1 MQEQEEKYKI
11 VRVGGLIEKKGEDF
25 YHQLVADFSCPLN
38 NDLEHF
44 LKNTAIENQKKNIS
58 RTNLVYASFEEQKVL
73 VGYYSLAI
81 QVLTLEDDISK
92 SIRKEITGFTDL
104 HKNNVPVFLIGQM
117 GKNFYNN
124 YNKLISGEE
133 LFAQA
138 IIDIKEAQKLVG
150 GRVVMIECKKDEKL
164 KHFYNNTLGLRQI
177 EHDQKNDLLTYV
189 AKISNF
195 QV

>member
-1 MQEQEEKYKI
+1 MQEYEI
-11 VRVGGLIEKKGEDF
+11 VRVGGLIEAKGKSS
-25 YHQLVADFSCPLN
+25 YNQLVANFSCPLN

-44 LKNTAIENQKKNIS
+44 LKNTAIENQKKHIS
-58 RTNLVYASFEEQKVL
+58 RTSLVYASIEEQKVL

-81 QVLTLEDDISK
+81 QILTLEDDMSK
-92 SIRKEITGFTDL
+92 SIRKIITGFTDSR
-104 HKNNVPVFLIGQM
+104 KNNVPVFLIGQM
-117 GKNFYNN
+117 GKNYYNG

-138 IIDIKEAQKLVG
+138 IKDIKETQKLVG
-150 GRVVMIECKKDEKL
+150 GRIVMIECKDDEKL
-164 KHFYNNTLGLRQI
+164 KHFYSETLGLKKI
-177 EHDQKNDLLTYV
+177 EHDQENNLLTYI

>member
-1 MQEQEEKYKI
+1 MQEYEI
-11 VRVGGLIEKKGEDF
+11 IRVGGLIEKERESS

-58 RTNLVYASFEEQKVL
+58 RTNLVYASFEKQKVL
-73 VGYYSLAI
+73 VGYYSVAI

-92 SIRKEITGFTDL
+92 SIRKKITGFTDL

-117 GKNFYNN
+117 GKNFYNG

-150 GRVVMIECKKDEKL
+150 GRVVMIECKNDEKL
-164 KHFYNNTLGLRQI
+164 KHFYNNALGLRQI
-177 EHDQKNDLLTYV
+177 EHDQENDLLTYV